1 MAWGKEK
8 AQKRAIDLFLRMLF
22 LNKFLGRHP
31 VGITNEVKLLSCL
44 NIFNIIA
51 TYIVLFSVA
60 HIHQ

>member
-8 AQKRAIDLFLRMLF
+8 AQKRAKDLFLRMLF

-31 VGITNEVKLLSCL
+31 IGITNEVKLLSCL

-51 TYIVLFSVA
+51 TYVVLFSVA